1 MPTNRTNRN
10 SSTPAKAHFDE
21 STDRITPLPPTSTR
35 HSVSSRLST
44 PYTTTPES
52 GHSNVSLPAR
62 PPRKHAYSE
71 CFDLVEQNQI
81 RSPSGSLLSEI
92 RSPSG
97 NLLSAQQAALRTDR
111 PAGVLERQE
120 AIRKKI
126 RERRE
131 YEESREMVEEWKRES
146 GLERQEAARERQRD
160 RERDRVMGEM
170 GLGNWVQVEGG
181 VKGPEVK
188 AKAKTK
194 AKGKRGSFCGCL

>member
-10 SSTPAKAHFDE
+10 SSTPAKVHLDE

-44 PYTTTPES
+44 PYTTSPES
-52 GHSNVSLPAR
+52 GHSNVSLPTH

-131 YEESREMVEEWKRES
+131 FEESREMVEGWKREDDL
-146 GLERQEAARERQRD
+146 GRQEAERD
-160 RERDRVMGEM
+160 RNRDRVMGEM
-170 GLGNWVQVEGG
+170 GLGNWVQAEGG
-181 VKGPEVK
+181 VKGKGDAEVK

-194 AKGKRGSFCGCL
+194 AKGKRSSFCGCL